1 MRTVVGV
8 TRAGQIWFARRLTGD
23 GFRGGA
29 CRDVDGGGSDRG
41 SGTQHGCRPA
51 RVDRAGARRAQ
62 PSVPE
67 DSPIEVTP
75 VFRTTVVE
83 DTFDNPLQG
92 VRRELAA
99 SSGYS
104 PRGGVDVLGLAMG
117 IVKSL
122 KAKYRAHSEARI
134 RKDVEA
140 ELTVFCAEHDCSVLE
155 DGPAPMEGV
164 VLPRRARSN

>member
-1 MRTVVGV
+1 MGSAAALVVMWMA
-8 TRAGQIWFARRLTGD
+8 AGQAEAPPPSTAADLPVSIERVREGL
-23 GFRGGA
+23 
-29 CRDVDGGGSDRG
+29 S
-41 SGTQHGCRPA
+41 RPTLKI
-51 RVDRAGARRAQ
+51 
-62 PSVPE
+62 P
-67 DSPIEVTP
+67 PIEVTP

-92 VRRELAA
+92 ARRELAA

-122 KAKYRAHSEARI
+122 KGKYRAHSEARI
-134 RKDVEA
+134 RKEVEE

-155 DGPAPMEGV
+155 DGPPPMEGIL
-164 VLPRRARSN
+164 LPRRARSN